1 MCLPVTNVECTT
13 KTVPQTVNVCQ
24 DQTKTECSEVEESQ
38 CLDELTKKCED
49 KKSLRTEQKC
59 GTKLE
64 KVCKN
69 VPKTVVRPMNVLRK
83 VEECK
88 DVKEKQC
95 MVMPVWK
102 KVSIITHFYLQL
114 HHPRYFRCQ
123 RTAQS
128 VSRAQR
134 TCAGWSTCQ
143 RRLKNALL
151 NLSTNV
157 SRSQRNMSRL
167 WTKMSAK
174 MNSSTFLKKCAK
186 ARTTT
191 KSMLTVTVP
200 LRRPCLTATD
210 HHKLHWNQSADRSL
224 ERRLRTSAA
233 L

>member
-88 DVKEKQC
+88 DVKEEQC

-102 KVSIITHFYLQL
+102 QVM
-114 HHPRYFRCQ
+114 CQ
-123 RTAQS
+123 QTAHR
-128 VSRAQR
+128 VRI
-134 TCAGWSTCQ
+134 
-143 RRLKNALL
+143 
-151 NLSTNV
+151 
-157 SRSQRNMSRL
+157 
-167 WTKMSAK
+167 
-174 MNSSTFLKKCAK
+174 
-186 ARTTT
+186 
-191 KSMLTVTVP
+191 
-200 LRRPCLTATD
+200 
-210 HHKLHWNQSADRSL
+210 
-224 ERRLRTSAA
+224 
-233 L
+233 

>member
-102 KVSIITHFYLQL
+102 KVSIITHF
-114 HHPRYFRCQ
+114 H
-123 RTAQS
+123 
-128 VSRAQR
+128 
-134 TCAGWSTCQ
+134 
-143 RRLKNALL
+143 
-151 NLSTNV
+151 
-157 SRSQRNMSRL
+157 
-167 WTKMSAK
+167 
-174 MNSSTFLKKCAK
+174 
-186 ARTTT
+186 
-191 KSMLTVTVP
+191 
-200 LRRPCLTATD
+200 
-210 HHKLHWNQSADRSL
+210 L
-224 ERRLRTSAA
+224 ECIILVILGAN
-233 L
+233 